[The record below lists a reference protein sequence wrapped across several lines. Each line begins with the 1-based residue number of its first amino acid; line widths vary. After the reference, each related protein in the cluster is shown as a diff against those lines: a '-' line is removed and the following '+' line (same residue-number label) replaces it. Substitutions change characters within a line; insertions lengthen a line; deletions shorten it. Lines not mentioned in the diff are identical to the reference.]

1 MRIEQLT
8 FTRFIAVFAVVI
20 FHFGTK
26 IFPFNQPAVS
36 AIFTSAYL
44 GVSYL
49 YILSGFVMIIAYQK
63 KTATGI
69 SLKSFFK
76 NRFARVYPL
85 YLLALII
92 TLSYYIID
100 NRIYSVTDLILNLLA
115 IQAWFPGY
123 ALSLNTPG
131 WSVSTEIFFY
141 LLFPFLF
148 NFIYRKAA
156 LKKLFIAILTL
167 WLITQI
173 VLNWGFHS
181 AFYKGFPSASH
192 DLLFYFP
199 LMHLNEFLIGNITGL
214 FFVSRMGQSKQKN
227 DWLILLLFALSVT
240 GVNFITGLSFHNGL
254 FAILFAPMIYL
265 LSLNDGWINRPF
277 IKKPLILLGEISYAV
292 FILQKPLFLYGRKYL
307 PKIGISDPTTM
318 FYCITVMLVI
328 CAALSYLVIENPLR
342 RKILSL

>member
-26 IFPFNQPAVS
+26 ISPFNQPAVS

-49 YILSGFVMIIAYQK
+49 YILSGFVLIIAYQK
-63 KTATGI
+63 KAATGI
-69 SLKSFFK
+69 SLTPFFK
-76 NRFARVYPL
+76 SRFARVYPL

-92 TLSYYIID
+92 TILYYIVD

-115 IQAWFPGY
+115 IQAWVPGY

-148 NFIYRKAA
+148 NFIYRKVAF
-156 LKKLFIAILTL
+156 KKLFIAVLLL

-173 VLNWGFHS
+173 VLNRGFHS

-214 FFVSRMGQSKQKN
+214 FFVSRIDQPKQKN
-227 DWLILLLFALSVT
+227 DWLILLLFFLSAI
-240 GVNFITGLSFHNGL
+240 GVNFITFLSFHNGL
-254 FAILFAPMIYL
+254 FALLFAPMIYL
-265 LSLNDGWINRPF
+265 LSLNDGWINKLF
-277 IKKPLILLGEISYAV
+277 IKKPLILLGEISYAI
-292 FILQKPLFLYGRKYL
+292 FILQKPVFLFGRSYL
-307 PKIGISDPTTM
+307 PKIGISDSTTM
-318 FYCITVMLVI
+318 FYCIILI
-328 CAALSYLVIENPLR
+328 LILCSALSYLVIENPLR
-342 RKILSL
+342 KKILSL

>member
-20 FHFGTK
+20 FHFGTN
-26 IFPFNQPAVS
+26 IFPFYEPAIS

-49 YILSGFVMIIAYQK
+49 YILSGFVMIIASQK
-63 KTATGI
+63 KTVTGI
-69 SLKSFFK
+69 SLTPFFK
-76 NRFARVYPL
+76 SRFARVYPL

-100 NRIYSVTDLILNLLA
+100 NRIYTVTDLILNLLA
-115 IQAWFPGY
+115 MQAWVPGN

-131 WSVSTEIFFY
+131 WSVSTEVFFY
-141 LLFPFLF
+141 LIFPLLF
-148 NFIYRKAA
+148 NFIYRMVS
-156 LKKLFIAILTL
+156 LKKLFIAVGSL

-173 VLNWGFHS
+173 LLNWGFHS
-181 AFYKGFPSASH
+181 TFYKGFPSASH

-214 FFVSRMGQSKQKN
+214 IFVTKIDQPKQKN
-227 DWLILLLFALSVT
+227 DWLILLLFALSVI

-254 FAILFAPMIYL
+254 FALLFAPMIYL
-265 LSLNDGWINRPF
+265 LSLNDGWINQLF
-277 IKKPLILLGEISYAV
+277 IKKPLILLGEISYAI
-292 FILQKPLFLYGRKYL
+292 FILQKPAFLYGRKYL
-307 PKIGISDPTTM
+307 PKIGICDSTII
-318 FYCITVMLVI
+318 FYSIILMLI
-328 CAALSYLVIENPLR
+328 LCSALSYLVFENPIR
-342 RKILSL
+342 RKLLSL